1 MMMASF
7 ILRPSSTDDRGV
19 GSNLEAGILYW
30 VILGDMLI
38 FMFWLNVDFWLSDF
52 HQKRRGWDDDALLY
66 LASFHRH
73 WQRSWFRP
81 WRLSSE
87 DQPVLE
93 HKFTNQHF
101 LSFTFTLFLLS
112 TQCMS
117 LNSSSQKWV
126 FYSSRSTHLWLLFGF
141 AIYTSSILKLLCFW
155 WITFSLFNSFTTPP
169 RQTLVGCSCSRW
181 RVAWQS
187 IEGFVELP
195 LMSLSLSNNSPG
207 FWFRPNKTKRICCS
221 HASKKLKAACLCI
234 YLLVDCVSS

>member
-1 MMMASF
+1 MKIASCV
-7 ILRPSSTDDRGV
+7 LRPSTTDDRGD
-19 GSNLEAGILYW
+19 GSNLEAAIMYW
-30 VILGDMLI
+30 VI
-38 FMFWLNVDFWLSDF
+38 LNVDFWLSDME
-52 HQKRRGWDDDALLY
+52 KRDDDGLLY

-93 HKFTNQHF
+93 HRFTNQHF
-101 LSFTFTLFLLS
+101 LFFTFTSLLLS
-112 TQCMS
+112 NTMHV
-117 LNSSSQKWV
+117 LEPSSQKWV
-126 FYSSRSTHLWLLFGF
+126 FYSSHSTHLWLLFGF

-195 LMSLSLSNNSPG
+195 LMSLSLPTIVLDFG
-207 FWFRPNKTKRICCS
+207 FVLKRPKTRQHYLPKRICCS

-234 YLLVDCVSS
+234 YLLVGCLKSPHKYDL